1 VSRPEGSAILEEW
14 VVRDSIP
21 RRDSLFRPA
30 VEGLEGRSCPSV
42 TASVT
47 GAGHILTLTGDDAGN
62 DIRINDDGAGHL
74 DVRINGGAT
83 RTYAGIDTLN
93 INPGNGNDG
102 VFYMVRGD
110 LVQNR
115 AVNVNLGDGNS
126 RFDFRTVPGSGVI
139 GQGADPLRLDVNVH
153 GGKGHDW
160 LSGNLGDIV
169 NAQVTVRAYFGSGDN
184 IFNYY
189 LTGDI
194 TDGHQVANGEAGN
207 IGAVKHTSVSVL
219 AIGGTGTN
227 SLAVDAENVS
237 VGAGTRLETDLRANG
252 DHDML
257 STKYTGWVDGTLS
270 EREYGGPGN
279 SRLYD
284 QMDVFENSSGVVD
297 AVVRGATGNDTVT
310 FDAHNG
316 SADSLASY
324 HAVADGFL
332 GHDYIQATNDVVV
345 KNAANQ
351 LLIV

>member
-1 VSRPEGSAILEEW
+1 MRY
-14 VVRDSIP
+14 SIP

-30 VEGLEGRSCPSV
+30 IEGLEGRSCPSV

-74 DVRINGGAT
+74 DVRINGAAT

-102 VFYMVRGD
+102 IFYTVRGD
-110 LVQNR
+110 LVENR
-115 AVNVNLGDGNS
+115 AINVNLGDGNS

-153 GGKGHDW
+153 GGKGRDW
-160 LSGNLGDIV
+160 VSGNLGDIF

-184 IFNYY
+184 TFNYY
-189 LTGDI
+189 LTGDV
-194 TDGHQVANGEAGN
+194 TDGHQVSNGEAVGD
-207 IGAVKHTSVSVL
+207 GATPVKHTSVSVL

-237 VGAGTRLETDLRANG
+237 VGSGTLLETDLRANG
-252 DHDML
+252 HHDLL
-257 STKYTGWVDGTLS
+257 STKYSGWVDGKLS

-284 QMDVFENSSGVVD
+284 KLDVFANSSGVVD

-316 SADSLASY
+316 AADSLASY
-324 HAVADGFL
+324 HAVADGGH
-332 GHDYIQATNDVVV
+332 GHDYVQFTDDVTV
-345 KNAANQ
+345 KNALNQ